1 MSYGIVEIQG
11 RQYQTRHQVFSAQ
24 VAVTVANQIFT
35 NLQVTLPGVADFLLR
50 GLTRQVI
57 VPEGEVFIPGTNN
70 FLFRLGNTDGAIWYN
85 SAGVGGTNERVLD
98 TLFFGDGRF
107 PYALSPP
114 IFYGA
119 NAAIKY
125 EVEDISA
132 SVPYTIYFGFQ
143 GSYLVPIPIS

>member
-11 RQYQTRHQVFSAQ
+11 RQYQTRHQVFSSQ
-24 VAVTVANQIFT
+24 VTVATDLQIQT

-57 VPEGEVFIPGTNN
+57 VAEGETFIIGANN

-98 TLFFGDGRF
+98 TLMFGDGRF

-125 EVEDISA
+125 EVEDISSNA
-132 SVPYTIYFGFQ
+132 PYTIYFGFQ
-143 GSYLVPIPIS
+143 GSYLVPIS